1 MCISLGFKQMSS
13 VASSWEVIRMLFRT
27 SLCCLSP
34 APSIAEYCS
43 RELPVFLADFV
54 RVLEDSVVN
63 MRFTVC
69 RFASLMMSQ
78 GEHMMNDAP
87 LTADERRTLR
97 MWFRQAIAKLELEEV
112 TQAMLK
118 EYPVEPE
125 APAQRSYQARRRAA
139 RGRVGSQNK
148 QLV

>member
-1 MCISLGFKQMSS
+1 M
-13 VASSWEVIRMLFRT
+13 
-27 SLCCLSP
+27 
-34 APSIAEYCS
+34 
-43 RELPVFLADFV
+43 PVFLADFV